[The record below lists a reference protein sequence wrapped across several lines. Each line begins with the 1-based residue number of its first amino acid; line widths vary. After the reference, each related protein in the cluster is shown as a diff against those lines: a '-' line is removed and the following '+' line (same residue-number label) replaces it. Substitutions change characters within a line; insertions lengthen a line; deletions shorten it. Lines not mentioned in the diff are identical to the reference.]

1 MLKRRFRV
9 AGCIGLS
16 LEPSMSTASSLN
28 SLTSYPGLSSV
39 HHSLSQDSLIDP
51 PRFQQRSPMVSP
63 SARYERQIIN
73 QSFIN
78 NSLNV

>member
-16 LEPSMSTASSLN
+16 LEPSMSTASSLT

-39 HHSLSQDSLIDP
+39 HQSLSQDSLIDP

-63 SARYERQIIN
+63 PARYEQ
-73 QSFIN
+73 
-78 NSLNV
+78 

>member
-16 LEPSMSTASSLN
+16 LEPSMSTASSLT

-39 HHSLSQDSLIDP
+39 HNSLSQDSLIDP

-63 SARYERQIIN
+63 SARYERQIID
-73 QSFIN
+73 QSIPYI
-78 NSLNV
+78 SLNV